1 MDLHKLLRPKR
12 IAVIGANDKNGFGKS
27 TCLNLLNA
35 PVSNQV
41 YFVNPKREILFDR
54 KCYPHISAL
63 PETMD
68 MCILILNKTL
78 ILNTLRDIAAHGCH
92 AAVVYASGYGET
104 GDKTSEKELKDLC
117 QVLDMA
123 VMGVNCAGYI
133 NNLDGIPA
141 FGMLIGTEAVKGN
154 VAIISQSG
162 KICLN
167 MMQIDY
173 MKFSYLI
180 SSGNGTCIRIE
191 DYLEYL
197 IDDSE
202 TKVIGLYMEGI
213 KNPVKFKEVL
223 IKAALRRK
231 PIVIMKV
238 GKTARGSALAASHTG
253 SLSGSDASFDAVMK
267 KFGVIRVND
276 IEELAQMCHLL
287 STLKY
292 LPSAPGISA
301 MCLSGGETG
310 VCADSAT
317 LLGLDYPEFSKTT
330 GDTLSELLPGY
341 ATVANPLDM
350 SATLAHDGP
359 KYAQA
364 IQAILEDPAIG
375 MVICGQTILEKH
387 KPGDV
392 INPMSDGMV
401 MAAQNCK
408 KPIAVMNFFNS
419 SRDKGIRAKLE
430 AAGVALLPATGY
442 GFQLVK
448 YLTEFASY
456 DPAAHTLDLAIPD
469 DTGFDAPVHALSEHE
484 SKMELKEYGV
494 PVPEEAVITG
504 RDELKEFAKRLSYPA
519 AAKIASRDILHKSD
533 MGGVKLGL
541 SSEEEL
547 LAAYEEILQNAS
559 EFKPDARIDGILVQP
574 MLPKGIEVIV
584 GVSNDPQFGPMVLC
598 GLGGIFVEVFKDVS
612 LYPAPLN
619 KQEALKMIQSLKGSK
634 LLMGCRGTP
643 KCDIAALADFIVH
656 ISQYAAARKNT
667 LKELDINP
675 IFVYEEGKG
684 IAMADALIVKHS

>member
-1 MDLHKLLRPKR
+1 MDLHKLLRPER

-35 PVSNQV
+35 PVRDKV
-41 YFVNPKREILFDR
+41 YFVNPKRETLFER
-54 KCYPHISAL
+54 KCYPSISAL

-78 ILNTLRDIAAHGCH
+78 ILDTLREIAAHGCH

-104 GDKTSEKELKDLC
+104 GDKTSEMELRDLC
-117 QVLDMA
+117 QELDMA

-141 FGMLIGTEAVKGN
+141 FGMLVGTEAAKGN
-154 VAIISQSG
+154 VAVISQSG

-180 SSGNGTCIRIE
+180 SSGNSTCIRIE
-191 DYLEYL
+191 EYLEYL
-197 IDDSE
+197 IDDSD

-213 KNPVKFKEVL
+213 KDPMKFKEVL
-223 IKAALRRK
+223 TKAALKRK
-231 PIVIMKV
+231 PVVIMKV
-238 GKTARGSALAASHTG
+238 GKTAKGSALAASHTG

-287 STLKY
+287 STLKH
-292 LPSAPGISA
+292 LPTASGISA

-310 VCADSAT
+310 VCADSGT
-317 LLGLDYPEFSKTT
+317 LLGLDYPEFSKATA
-330 GDTLSELLPGY
+330 DTLTELLPGY

-364 IQAILEDPAIG
+364 IQAILYDPSIG
-375 MVICGQTILEKH
+375 MVLCGQTILEKH

-392 INPMSDGMV
+392 INPMSDGMI
-401 MAAQNCK
+401 MAARNCK

-419 SRDKGIRAKLE
+419 SRDKEIRAKLE

-456 DPAAHTLDLAIPD
+456 DPAAHTLDLAVPTV
-469 DTGFDAPVHALSEHE
+469 TGSNGPAVALSEHE
-484 SKMELKEYGV
+484 SKMELKMYGV
-494 PVPEEAVITG
+494 PVPEEAVITS
-504 RDELKEFAKRLSYPA
+504 REELKEFAKKITYPA
-519 AAKIASRDILHKSD
+519 AAKIASCDILHKSD
-533 MGGVKLGL
+533 MGGVKLLL
-541 SSEEEL
+541 SSEDEL
-547 LAAYEEILQNAS
+547 LSAYDEILQNAAAY
-559 EFKPDARIDGILVQP
+559 KPDARIDGVLIQP

-584 GVSNDPQFGPMVLC
+584 GVNNDPQFGPVILC

-619 KQEALKMIQSLKGSK
+619 RQEALQMIHSLKGSK
-634 LLMGCRGTP
+634 LLMGYRGTP

-656 ISQYAAARKNT
+656 ISEYAAAQKNT

-675 IFVYEEGKG
+675 VFVYEEGKG
-684 IAMADALIVKHS
+684 IAMADALIVKNS